1 MLGVSQQEF
10 PEKKMAMKV
19 IPIRASSMADL
30 TECPA
35 RWEATQV
42 QGLKTPA
49 RVSTWLGTSL
59 HKTLEV
65 YDKAK
70 LATGRPIEVSDAQS
84 LFTDTLWN
92 PNEEVGGEEAEYKK
106 AEKNG
111 LELVRKYAELI
122 APNRTYVAVEVTCP
136 KMDVIVE
143 GVVIRLSGTV
153 DRIKVT
159 PEKRYGISDVKSG
172 ANVVSADET
181 VDVDPYRAQ
190 IGVYEILAQAVTGQE
205 MTEPGEI
212 IGLGANGKA
221 RVATGEVRN
230 AAEMLVGTQ
239 EAPGLLQYAARIVK
253 HELYFGNPKSILC
266 SEAYCPIHG
275 RCRFR
280 GK

>member
-1 MLGVSQQEF
+1 MLRRNKREF
-10 PEKKMAMKV
+10 LEKKMAMKV

-30 TECPA
+30 MECPA
-35 RWEATQV
+35 RWQAIQV
-42 QGLKTPA
+42 MGLSTPA

-65 YDKAK
+65 YDKSKMASG
-70 LATGRPIEVSDAQS
+70 AAIQISDAQS

-92 PNEEVGGEEAEYKK
+92 PTEEVIGDEADYKK

-111 LELVRKYAELI
+111 LELVRKYAETI
-122 APNRTYVAVEVTCP
+122 APNRKYVAVEVTCP
-136 KMDVIVE
+136 KLDVIVE

-153 DRIKVT
+153 DRIRQS
-159 PEKRYGISDVKSG
+159 ESGGYGVSDVKSG

-181 VDVDPYRAQ
+181 VDVDPHRGQ
-190 IGVYEILAQAVTGQE
+190 IGVYEILASAVTGQE

-221 RVATGEVRN
+221 RVATGEVKN
-230 AAEMLVGTQ
+230 AAEMLVGTD
-239 EAPGLLQYAARIVK
+239 ERPGLLQYAARIVK
-253 HELYFGNPKSILC
+253 NELYFGNPKSILC

-280 GK
+280 GM